1 MCGLLLFFGC
11 RPFRQNLGPPCA
23 FPPPPPKKAA
33 EVVLGTVRDVSLAI
47 DWLKASFLW
56 IRLRANPAHYG

>member
-1 MCGLLLFFGC
+1 M
-11 RPFRQNLGPPCA
+11 
-23 FPPPPPKKAA
+23 
-33 EVVLGTVRDVSLAI
+33 LGTVRDVSLAI